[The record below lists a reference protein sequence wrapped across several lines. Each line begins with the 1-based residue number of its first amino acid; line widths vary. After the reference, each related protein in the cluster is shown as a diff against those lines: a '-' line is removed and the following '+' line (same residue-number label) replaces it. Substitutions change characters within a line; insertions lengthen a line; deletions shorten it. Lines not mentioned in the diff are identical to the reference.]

1 MGIFWWPLTPD
12 PELGGDRLMA
22 TLYPDRGCACHATVH
37 RTRWSTSGPHDAGTQ
52 FGSRRELLELPAA
65 SGVPMTSRDTYSRE
79 GIIKRLWRALVLP
92 GSIAMFDEQIAREAA
107 TGAAS

>member
-1 MGIFWWPLTPD
+1 
-12 PELGGDRLMA
+12 
-22 TLYPDRGCACHATVH
+22 
-37 RTRWSTSGPHDAGTQ
+37 
-52 FGSRRELLELPAA
+52 
-65 SGVPMTSRDTYSRE
+65 MTSRDTYSRE